1 MDEAV
6 GVKPNQI
13 VPFRSLN
20 EKLLNVQTELVAQ
33 KGSKNSFGKYNYR
46 NVEDILTEVKPLLAK
61 NRITMTMCDSIKEVG
76 GEVYIEARVVLED
89 ADNRDVDSHDGYP
102 INIVSSAFAREPKTQ
117 GGMSPSQMTGT
128 ASSYAR
134 KYALGALFLI
144 SGEACPDYASEVQ
157 GKLDSLQTLQD
168 KGKGKDKVRD
178 KDKVIPKSVEKF
190 GGRMLNSLSLDELK
204 SLSKICTTDVWQKD
218 IKVRIDFLSND
229 Q

>member
-157 GKLDSLQTLQD
+157 GKLDSLQTLQ
-168 KGKGKDKVRD
+168 GKGKDKVKD